1 MSWMS
6 TTVLHALRDERG
18 GSGPPKAW
26 EPLAKDLLREFQE
39 QQQGRR
45 QPSDAAGGPPQQD
58 AQRWK
63 TVMKACRG
71 PSAILL
77 SNPCLC
83 HRPFF
88 HRRRLIVT
96 NLIFVKFR
104 YYMYTVR
111 SA

>member
-6 TTVLHALRDERG
+6 TTVLLALRDERG

-45 QPSDAAGGPPQQD
+45 RPSERPGDAAGGPPQQD

-63 TVMKACRG
+63 TVMKACRRAVRHFVIQSVSLSPTSFPP
-71 PSAILL
+71 PS
-77 SNPCLC
+77 
-83 HRPFF
+83 
-88 HRRRLIVT
+88 
-96 NLIFVKFR
+96 
-104 YYMYTVR
+104 
-111 SA
+111 